1 MPIGNWKGNHPGCNC
16 FQLTK
21 TCSKAC
27 DIRVERHNITKMLLW
42 KQKRFCVEEI
52 KQWSFNRNGACPENY
67 ISDSNT
73 PYCIKSAQ
81 VSLPITNLKFVPIE
95 VNNFKLEIEKTG
107 NNAEAFAFFDI
118 SVGGNTCINKM
129 INR

>member
-1 MPIGNWKGNHPGCNC
+1 
-16 FQLTK
+16 
-21 TCSKAC
+21 
-27 DIRVERHNITKMLLW
+27 
-42 KQKRFCVEEI
+42 
-52 KQWSFNRNGACPENY
+52 
-67 ISDSNT
+67 
-73 PYCIKSAQ
+73 
-81 VSLPITNLKFVPIE
+81 VPIE

>member
-1 MPIGNWKGNHPGCNC
+1 LHANPISNILAVDAAYRCPDNFAEMPIGNWKGNHPGCNC
-16 FQLTK
+16 YQLTK

-73 PYCIKSAQ
+73 PYCIKSA
-81 VSLPITNLKFVPIE
+81 
-95 VNNFKLEIEKTG
+95 
-107 NNAEAFAFFDI
+107 
-118 SVGGNTCINKM
+118 
-129 INR
+129 